1 MAKVS
6 SKFAKLKS
14 EALEACKFRGHDMT
28 HWTEIHPGIATA
40 TCNHCE
46 AFVSVCLN
54 PSPNG
59 IDISGEAVALNCAV
73 TPMLGKATHCIKF
86 IPSQSRPTFI
96 YVDAA
101 SEAEALAMVPVQP
114 DDFAQVGVFFT
125 DVELHQK
132 AKEVYESK

>member
-1 MAKVS
+1 MAT
-6 SKFAKLKS
+6 KFARLKS
-14 EALEACKFRGHDMT
+14 EAMEACKYRGHDMNR
-28 HWTEIHPGIATA
+28 WNEYHPGVASTA
-40 TCNHCE
+40 CKNCGMD
-46 AFVSVCLN
+46 VGVDIK
-54 PSPNG
+54 PPPNG
-59 IDISGEAVALNCAV
+59 IDIGGEAVALTCQV
-73 TPMLGKATHCIKF
+73 TSMLGKATHCIKF